1 MTAKHRGKKNKHNHE
16 DFNNFNHE
24 SSEPEARGGNQN
36 MLLFI
41 LFLLIVIGG
50 ATSAW
55 FCFQQH
61 QSITYLADNL
71 MGMQMKMVKLQSFQE
86 EILQTNEKLLSTDG
100 FEHRLNTLEESYELA
115 QKQADMAL
123 AITEQLK
130 TSDLPTQ
137 VLSLHTE
144 MKARLAEMQQAT
156 VSTDQLTQL
165 QAMLKGKSEEFEAVR
180 LQVEGLAR
188 VSTELAQSVEGLT
201 GSLAEAESK
210 LEERAG
216 LVGTLSA
223 TLEGQTSELLGLKEQ
238 LAANQAQLE
247 ASTVDIASVKEL
259 METGQSQRTQQASV
273 EEQLV
278 TVEQSP
284 QEQNSVAHGL
294 HSELRAQLEAV
305 QKQVAQLE
313 GGVQTDEPSE
323 VEEETALAAAEEVEE
338 AADAAAEEVEESTPA
353 EEEQAAEV
361 VEEADHLDGEED
373 SAVTEEQTAPA
384 EEEMVEEQEDLAEA
398 APEEWW
404 AEENVE
410 EEDSEA
416 EEEQGEEQAME
427 EEEEKPEEDEASPEE
442 ECKSVLKCI
451 SNSNFFVS
459 PLLCK
464 ECIHLYFKDFTITL
478 LPLGLKLFQ
487 VRNTNVFIQCYQS
500 NYSVITQI

>member
-24 SSEPEARGGNQN
+24 SSEPEARGGNQYT
-36 MLLFI
+36 LLFI
-41 LFLLIVIGG
+41 LFLLIVVGG
-50 ATSAW
+50 ATAAW

-115 QKQADMAL
+115 QKQVGMAL
-123 AITEQLK
+123 AIAEQLK

-156 VSTDQLTQL
+156 VSADQLTQL

-188 VSTELAQSVEGLT
+188 VSTKMAQSVEGLT

-210 LEERAG
+210 LEEREG

-247 ASTVDIASVKEL
+247 ASTVEIASVKEL
-259 METGQSQRTQQASV
+259 METGQSQRAQQASV

-284 QEQNSVAHGL
+284 QEQNSAAHSL

-313 GGVQTDEPSE
+313 GGVQTDKPSEE

-338 AADAAAEEVEESTPA
+338 AADAVAEEVEESTPA
-353 EEEQAAEV
+353 EEEQAAEEEEV
-361 VEEADHLDGEED
+361 VKEAAHLDGEPAEQED
-373 SAVTEEQTAPA
+373 SALTEEQTAPA

-398 APEEWW
+398 APEEWL

-416 EEEQGEEQAME
+416 EEEQGEE
-427 EEEEKPEEDEASPEE
+427 EEEKPEEDEASTEE
-442 ECKSVLKCI
+442 EL
-451 SNSNFFVS
+451 
-459 PLLCK
+459 
-464 ECIHLYFKDFTITL
+464 
-478 LPLGLKLFQ
+478 
-487 VRNTNVFIQCYQS
+487 
-500 NYSVITQI
+500 

>member
-1 MTAKHRGKKNKHNHE
+1 
-16 DFNNFNHE
+16 
-24 SSEPEARGGNQN
+24 
-36 MLLFI
+36 
-41 LFLLIVIGG
+41 
-50 ATSAW
+50 
-55 FCFQQH
+55 
-61 QSITYLADNL
+61 
-71 MGMQMKMVKLQSFQE
+71 
-86 EILQTNEKLLSTDG
+86 
-100 FEHRLNTLEESYELA
+100 
-115 QKQADMAL
+115 MAL

-305 QKQVAQLE
+305 QKQVAQSDVQVHQDRSQLE

>member
-24 SSEPEARGGNQN
+24 SSEPGARGGNQYT
-36 MLLFI
+36 LLFI
-41 LFLLIVIGG
+41 LFLLIVVGG
-50 ATSAW
+50 ATAAW

-86 EILQTNEKLLSTDG
+86 EILETNEKLLSTDG
-100 FEHRLNTLEESYELA
+100 FENRLNTLEESYELA
-115 QKQADMAL
+115 QKQVSMAL
-123 AITEQLK
+123 AIAEQLK

-144 MKARLAEMQQAT
+144 MKTRLAEMQQAT
-156 VSTDQLTQL
+156 VSADQLTQL
-165 QAMLKGKSEEFEAVR
+165 QAMLKGKSKEFEAVR

-188 VSTELAQSVEGLT
+188 VSTEMAQSVEGLT
-201 GSLAEAESK
+201 RSLAEAESK
-210 LEERAG
+210 LEGREG
-216 LVGTLSA
+216 LVVTLSA
-223 TLEGQTSELLGLKEQ
+223 TLADQTSEFLELKEQ

-247 ASTVDIASVKEL
+247 ASTVEIASVKEL
-259 METGQSQRTQQASV
+259 MEMRQSQRAQQASV

-284 QEQNSVAHGL
+284 QKQNSAAHSL
-294 HSELRAQLEAV
+294 HSELHAQLEAG

-313 GGVQTDEPSE
+313 VGVQTDEPSE

-338 AADAAAEEVEESTPA
+338 AADAAAEEVEEAADAFAEEVEESTPA
-353 EEEQAAEV
+353 EEEQAAEEDEVV
-361 VEEADHLDGEED
+361 VEKEAAHLNGEPAEQED
-373 SAVTEEQTAPA
+373 SALTEEQTAPA

-398 APEEWW
+398 APEKWL
-404 AEENVE
+404 AEEKVE

-416 EEEQGEEQAME
+416 EEEQGE

-442 ECKSVLKCI
+442 ELSM
-451 SNSNFFVS
+451 
-459 PLLCK
+459 
-464 ECIHLYFKDFTITL
+464 
-478 LPLGLKLFQ
+478 
-487 VRNTNVFIQCYQS
+487 
-500 NYSVITQI
+500 

>member
-16 DFNNFNHE
+16 DFNHFNHE
-24 SSEPEARGGNQN
+24 SSEPEARGGNQYT
-36 MLLFI
+36 LLFI
-41 LFLLIVIGG
+41 LFVLIVVGG
-50 ATSAW
+50 ATAAW

-86 EILQTNEKLLSTDG
+86 EIIQTNEKLLSTDG

-115 QKQADMAL
+115 QKQVGMAL
-123 AITEQLK
+123 AIAEQLK

-156 VSTDQLTQL
+156 VSADQLTQL

-188 VSTELAQSVEGLT
+188 VSTEMAQSVEGLT

-210 LEERAG
+210 LEEREG

-247 ASTVDIASVKEL
+247 ASTVEIASVKEL
-259 METGQSQRTQQASV
+259 MEMGQSQRAQQDSV

-278 TVEQSP
+278 TVEQSLH
-284 QEQNSVAHGL
+284 EQNSAAHSL
-294 HSELRAQLEAV
+294 HSELLAQLEAV

-313 GGVQTDEPSE
+313 GGFQTDEPSE
-323 VEEETALAAAEEVEE
+323 EVAEETALAAAEEVEE
-338 AADAAAEEVEESTPA
+338 EEVAEETALAAAEEVEEEEEVAEETA
-353 EEEQAAEV
+353 LAAADTVAEEVEEEQAAEEEV
-361 VEEADHLDGEED
+361 VEKEAAHLDGEPAEQED
-373 SAVTEEQTAPA
+373 SALTEEQTAPA

-398 APEEWW
+398 GPEEWL
-404 AEENVE
+404 AEENVDQ
-410 EEDSEA
+410 EDSEA
-416 EEEQGEEQAME
+416 EEEQGEEE
-427 EEEEKPEEDEASPEE
+427 DEKTEEDEASPEE
-442 ECKSVLKCI
+442 EW
-451 SNSNFFVS
+451 
-459 PLLCK
+459 
-464 ECIHLYFKDFTITL
+464 
-478 LPLGLKLFQ
+478 
-487 VRNTNVFIQCYQS
+487 
-500 NYSVITQI
+500 